1 MGPVCRNHC
10 QIRRAKAVSW
20 WIQHSDGPAWNRI
33 YALRARTGETT
44 TKRWLNRRNNA
55 QHNQNRIRRHVTCN
69 DRMWTALITT
79 WAQTAFKIQRLRHVK
94 QLLSYNSFQRL
105 CQDETVLI
113 ELVFFAFF
121 LLVFCLRFFF
131 IEGGCYIIMY
141 HMLYCTNMLL
151 PYYHTDLCILYTF
164 AHLVIFSDCNA
175 LNIQFRTCNRDVYIV
190 KYWSQCLFVK

>member
-1 MGPVCRNHC
+1 MGPVRRNHC

-44 TKRWLNRRNNA
+44 TKCWLNRRNNA

-94 QLLSYNSFQRL
+94 
-105 CQDETVLI
+105 TTALI
-113 ELVFFAFF
+113 ELVSETTSRWDCFNRTSFLCFLFACFLFAVFFHRGR
-121 LLVFCLRFFF
+121 LLHNYVS
-131 IEGGCYIIMY
+131 
-141 HMLYCTNMLL
+141 HALL
-151 PYYHTDLCILYTF
+151 HQHVITILPHGPLYTL
-164 AHLVIFSDCNA
+164 HLCTSCN
-175 LNIQFRTCNRDVYIV
+175 I
-190 KYWSQCLFVK
+190 

>member
-1 MGPVCRNHC
+1 MGPVRRNHC
-10 QIRRAKAVSW
+10 QIGRAKAVSW

-44 TKRWLNRRNNA
+44 TKCWLNRRNNA

-69 DRMWTALITT
+69 DRMWTVLITT

-94 QLLSYNSFQRL
+94 QLLSWNSFQRL
-105 CQDETVLI
+105 RQDETVLI

-131 IEGGCYIIMY
+131 HRGR
-141 HMLYCTNMLL
+141 LL
-151 PYYHTDLCILYTF
+151 HNYVSHALLHQHVITILPHGPLYTL
-164 AHLVIFSDCNA
+164 HLCTSCN
-175 LNIQFRTCNRDVYIV
+175 I
-190 KYWSQCLFVK
+190 